1 MAAYSDGAEQLDHHK
16 TPKTMRGNV
25 VWSTVH
31 FHITHQTPEPHVSAI
46 LLQSDPGLGPGLL
59 SCGRHLPEQEGEPG
73 AEAPVQAGIS
83 MPGLLSGHLLW
94 AHDIFFSSDRDETLS
109 CWVIFSLCF

>member
-83 MPGLLSGHLLW
+83 MPVSCRDICSGLM
-94 AHDIFFSSDRDETLS
+94 T
-109 CWVIFSLCF
+109 FSLVVTEMRHSAVG